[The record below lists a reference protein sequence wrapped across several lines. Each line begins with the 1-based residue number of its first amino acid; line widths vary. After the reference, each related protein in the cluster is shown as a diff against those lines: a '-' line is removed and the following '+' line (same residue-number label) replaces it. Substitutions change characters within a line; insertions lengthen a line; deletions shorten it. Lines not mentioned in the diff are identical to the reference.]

1 MPNDKDK
8 YTEEKRAELIEE
20 ILAAFSWR
28 KKPDKIWRTNV
39 WDGKDL
45 EKNVDPVDSRDFTFE
60 LMERHVQLHRYCDFI
75 HFFTNQGFQYYLP
88 SLMSLLL
95 VDLNRSDGL
104 VDVLIHSLHRIPPFI
119 YPIDQWEGEVEKL
132 APEEELQHLRSY
144 QDPLLTIES
153 LRRWFVER
161 AHPEQI
167 GYTCN
172 LTQEEKRV
180 VLLFLDY
187 IETTPEF
194 KPFEM
199 VAVRSFYDGGSL
211 SKRLGVVSF
220 GDFASLIKVL
230 QLLRSKYPS
239 RFHSHEVKAVIE
251 QLLLEKS
258 LL

>member
-8 YTEEKRAELIEE
+8 YSEEKRAELIEE
-20 ILAAFSWR
+20 IFAAFSWR

-95 VDLNRSDGL
+95 EDLNRSDGL
-104 VDVLIHSLHRIPPFI
+104 VDVLVHALHRIPPFI
-119 YPIDQWEGEVEKL
+119 YPIEKWKGEIEKL
-132 APEEELQHLRSY
+132 APEEKLQQLRWY
-144 QDPLLTIES
+144 EEPLSRIRL
-153 LRRWFVER
+153 LRQWFFEN

-167 GYTCN
+167 GYTYS
-172 LTQEEKRV
+172 LTKEEKRV
-180 VLLFLDY
+180 ILLFLDY
-187 IETTPEF
+187 IQTTPEF

-211 SKRLGVVSF
+211 SKRLGVVSLE
-220 GDFASLIKVL
+220 DATSLIDVL
-230 QLLRSKYPS
+230 GLLRSKYPS
-239 RFHSHEVKAVIE
+239 KFHAQEVNAVVD
-251 QLLLEKS
+251 QLLLERS